1 MANAFSKPV
10 EVVETAIQ
18 MLQNELVHTQLV
30 WLNGIGDFANKFN
43 DTITVRVPAPSR
55 GHTRVLRGAGA
66 QRNLTVSDLTEDSF
80 PVTLTDVAY
89 HLAML
94 TDEEMTFDLQNFAS
108 QVLSRQVR
116 GVADILEEG
125 CVDMIVNAPYAAS
138 GAVHNVASDDFF
150 KGVNAARRALDED
163 LVPQDR
169 ILVVGTA
176 VAEALL
182 NDDRFIRVDSAG
194 PSAVSAIQEARL
206 ARIYGYDIFVSP
218 MIPHGAAYLYHRTA
232 FIMATRTPAL
242 PLGSV
247 QAGAIAS
254 SPGQQITLRWLV
266 DYDPTITSNRSLV
279 DTYVGY
285 KVVEDPNGVGFIRAR
300 KIQLIPGGSGTTA
313 VNVGVDLAPVAG
325 SNSTITA
332 AAGPDHT
339 VQLRVMDEFGDDRT
353 ADSTFASS
361 DSSKATVSSTGLVT
375 GVAAGTTT
383 VTSTLTT
390 SAGNRTANEVITVS

>member
-10 EVVETAIQ
+10 VVVDTAIQ
-18 MLQNELVHTQLV
+18 MLQQELVHTQLV
-30 WLNGIGDFANKFN
+30 WLNGIGDFTNKFN

-94 TDEEMTFDLQNFAS
+94 TDEEMTFDLTNFAA
-108 QVLSRQVR
+108 QVLQRQVR

-125 CVDMIVNAPYAAS
+125 CVDMIENAPYAAN
-138 GAVHNVASDDFF
+138 GAVHNVDPDDFF

-169 ILVVGTA
+169 ILLVGTA

-182 NDDRFIRVDSAG
+182 NDDRFIRVDSSG
-194 PSAVSAIQEARL
+194 QSAVSALQEARL

-218 MIPHGAAYLYHRTA
+218 MIHHGAAYLFHRTA

-242 PLGSV
+242 PLGAI
-247 QAGAIAS
+247 QAGALSS
-254 SPGQQITLRWLV
+254 SPGQSGITLRWLV
-266 DYDPTITSNRSLV
+266 DYDPTITSNRSLI

-285 KVVEDPNGVGFIRAR
+285 KVVTDPNGVGFIRAR
-300 KIQLIPGGSGTTA
+300 KIQLNASSIDVGPASGDA
-313 VNVGVDLAPVAG
+313 
-325 SNSTITA
+325 TITA
-332 AAGPDHT
+332 AGGADHT
-339 VQLRVMDEFGDDRT
+339 LQLKVIDSSGDDVT
-353 ADSTFASS
+353 AGATFVSGTPA
-361 DSSKATVSSTGLVT
+361 KATVASGGLLT
-375 GVAAGTTT
+375 GVASGVTT
-383 VTSTLTT
+383 VTASYVTPGGTKT
-390 SAGNRTANEVITVS
+390 DTIDITVT